1 MTVKKKTMNK
11 ETDNF
16 EPRIVGFLCKWC
28 PSSAVDVA
36 GTQKIPY
43 PANIRI
49 IKLMCAG
56 SLDATYVLRA
66 LQEGA
71 DGVLVAGCPSGNC
84 HYVSGDTKAK
94 RGTDTLM
101 TILESWGLEEQRVR
115 VESIGADDG
124 AKFASV
130 VTELTRDVR
139 KLGPNP
145 MSKNWSF

>member
-1 MTVKKKTMNK
+1 
-11 ETDNF
+11 
-16 EPRIVGFLCKWC
+16 
-28 PSSAVDVA
+28 
-36 GTQKIPY
+36 
-43 PANIRI
+43 
-49 IKLMCAG
+49 
-56 SLDATYVLRA
+56 
-66 LQEGA
+66 
-71 DGVLVAGCPSGNC
+71 
-84 HYVSGDTKAK
+84 
-94 RGTDTLM
+94 M